1 VGDVEAAEQRTD
13 LGMIPKSGHRFS
25 EEIMPSQ
32 NKATNMIQPGWI
44 ILGMIPKSGHRFSEE
59 IMPSQNK
66 ATNMIQPGWIIFGGM
81 RSRL

>member
-1 VGDVEAAEQRTD
+1 VGDVEAAEQRAD

-32 NKATNMIQPGWI
+32 NKAANMNQPGWV
-44 ILGMIPKSGHRFSEE
+44 
-59 IMPSQNK
+59 
-66 ATNMIQPGWIIFGGM
+66 IFGGM